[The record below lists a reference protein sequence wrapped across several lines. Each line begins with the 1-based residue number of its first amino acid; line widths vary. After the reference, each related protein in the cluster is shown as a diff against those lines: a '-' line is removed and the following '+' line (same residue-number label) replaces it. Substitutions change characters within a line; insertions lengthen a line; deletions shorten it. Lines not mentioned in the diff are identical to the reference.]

1 MSLMSPQWK
10 PQVLLIAACFQLGD
24 PMGQATA
31 QMNVADLRK
40 VLGLPSSDLSPD
52 SLELVSTLGG
62 QPSPALQRY
71 RVRRQSMEQLDLF
84 KV

>member
-1 MSLMSPQWK
+1 
-10 PQVLLIAACFQLGD
+10 
-24 PMGQATA
+24 MGQATA

-52 SLELVSTLGG
+52 SLEVVASLGD
-62 QPSPALQRY
+62 QTSPALHRY